1 MTKTNLKRGKLS
13 ADELQFIRDHLDTMN
28 DEEIGDTL
36 KRSPGLIAKHR
47 SQEPAAAKQEDRD
60 PIVAELHGQHFWGD
74 IKKVL
79 LHDEIVFF
87 EQEWAK
93 HIHQFQTN
101 EILATDEG
109 MIRDL
114 LIEDIMYLRALKKRR
129 RNMVEISE
137 LERQLEVARAL
148 PREQRNEAIEASL
161 NTQIQALNSTLPN
174 LTTEQL
180 KHAERKDAKLSQLK
194 ATRSARFKQMQESR
208 QNFFELMKKLDERGS
223 REKEGRWMELMRQG
237 GEKVRKDW
245 EELNEYSDGTVDRPL
260 LTPEAVLEEDEQG
273 EEK

>member
-13 ADELQFIRDHLDTMN
+13 ADETQFIRDHLNTMT

-36 KRSPGLIAKHR
+36 KRSPGLIASKR
-47 SQEPAAAKQEDRD
+47 GQEPSAAKQEDRN

-79 LHDEIVFF
+79 LPDEIVFF

-137 LERQLEVARAL
+137 LERQLEVGRAR
-148 PREQRNEAIEASL
+148 PRESRNEEMEASL

-194 ATRSARFKQMQESR
+194 ATRSARFKQAQESR
-208 QNFFELMKKLDERGS
+208 QNFFELMKQLDERTS
-223 REKEGRWMELMRQG
+223 REKEGRWVELMRQG
-237 GEKVRKDW
+237 GEKVRCDW
-245 EELNEYSDGTVDRPL
+245 EELSEYADGTVDRPL
-260 LTPEAVLEEDEQG
+260 LTPEAVLKEDEQG

>member
-13 ADELQFIRDHLDTMN
+13 VDEEQFIRDHLDTMT
-28 DEEIGDTL
+28 DKDIGDTL
-36 KRSPGLIAKHR
+36 KRSPALVAKR
-47 SQEPAAAKQEDRD
+47 RVQEPETIKQDDRD
-60 PIVAELHGQHFWGD
+60 PIVGELHGAHFWKD

-79 LHDEIVFF
+79 MPDEVVFF

-114 LIEDIMYLRALKKRR
+114 LIEDIMYLRALKQRR
-129 RNMVEISE
+129 RNIFERDE
-137 LERQLEVARAL
+137 LERQLEIERAKE
-148 PREQRNEAIEASL
+148 RDQRNEALEASM
-161 NTQIQALNSTLPN
+161 NTQIVALNATLPI

-194 ATRSARFKQMQESR
+194 ATRSARFKQAQESR
-208 QNFFELMKKLDERGS
+208 QNFFELMKQLDERTS

-237 GEKVRKDW
+237 GEKVREDW
-245 EELNEYSDGTVDRPL
+245 EELQEYSDGTVDRPL
-260 LTPEAVLEEDEQG
+260 LTPEAVLEEDKQG